1 MSRITAYK
9 TENNTEESLAV
20 KDKHRGMA
28 RENIKAVRSGKNEKL
43 NFFIKPMLAQLH
55 DGPFDNKNWL
65 FEIKWDGYRAIAE
78 VNNKTNRLYS
88 RNGLSFLQLYPRI
101 VKELSIFKED
111 AIFDGEIIVLNENN
125 KPDFQKLQQY
135 GDYNALPIVYYIFD
149 CLSYQGKSLTHLP
162 LIDRKQIARQI
173 IPPSNVIKFSDHVL
187 ERGIEFFHQATAMDL
202 EGIIAKRI
210 HSLYT
215 PGKRSSDWLKI
226 KHHNTQEAIIAG
238 YTAPRKSR
246 EYFGALILAIKEH
259 GNLKYIGHTGTG
271 FTSNILKEVYHK
283 LQPLKQKTS
292 PFYRKIPVNSTVT
305 WVEPKLVCTI
315 KFTEVTQDG
324 ILRHPVFLGL
334 RIDKSADETTTI
346 DLKPVKKIEKKSQA
360 TNPSEKNSKLLQEF
374 NANGHTVA
382 LTNTNKIYWPE
393 KKITKGDVIQYYNTI
408 HHYIL
413 PYLKNRPQSLKRN
426 PNGITDEGFY
436 HKDAGDTAPKWVK
449 TLKIKSESANKII
462 EYIICNNLA
471 TLAYLNNLGCIEL
484 NPWNSRISKLDN
496 PDYLVLDIDP
506 SEKNSFEDV
515 INAALVI
522 KEILDKAGASSYCK
536 TSGATG
542 LHIYVPLHAA
552 YTYDQSRTFA
562 EVIAR
567 LAVEQ
572 LPDTTTV
579 ERSLNKRNGKIY
591 LDYLQNKKGQTLAS
605 VYSLRPKPDATISTP
620 LLWKEVKSGLHPSQF
635 TIRTIH
641 KRLEQ
646 TGDLFTNVLKEK
658 NNLHL
663 CLKKIERLT
672 LMI

>member
-1 MSRITAYK
+1 
-9 TENNTEESLAV
+9 
-20 KDKHRGMA
+20 
-28 RENIKAVRSGKNEKL
+28 
-43 NFFIKPMLAQLH
+43 
-55 DGPFDNKNWL
+55 
-65 FEIKWDGYRAIAE
+65 
-78 VNNKTNRLYS
+78 
-88 RNGLSFLQLYPRI
+88 
-101 VKELSIFKED
+101 
-111 AIFDGEIIVLNENN
+111 
-125 KPDFQKLQQY
+125 
-135 GDYNALPIVYYIFD
+135 
-149 CLSYQGKSLTHLP
+149 
-162 LIDRKQIARQI
+162 
-173 IPPSNVIKFSDHVL
+173 
-187 ERGIEFFHQATAMDL
+187 
-202 EGIIAKRI
+202 
-210 HSLYT
+210 
-215 PGKRSSDWLKI
+215 
-226 KHHNTQEAIIAG
+226 
-238 YTAPRKSR
+238 
-246 EYFGALILAIKEH
+246 
-259 GNLKYIGHTGTG
+259 
-271 FTSNILKEVYHK
+271 
-283 LQPLKQKTS
+283 
-292 PFYRKIPVNSTVT
+292 
-305 WVEPKLVCTI
+305 
-315 KFTEVTQDG
+315 
-324 ILRHPVFLGL
+324 
-334 RIDKSADETTTI
+334 
-346 DLKPVKKIEKKSQA
+346 
-360 TNPSEKNSKLLQEF
+360 
-374 NANGHTVA
+374 
-382 LTNTNKIYWPE
+382 
-393 KKITKGDVIQYYNTI
+393 
-408 HHYIL
+408 
-413 PYLKNRPQSLKRN
+413 
-426 PNGITDEGFY
+426 
-436 HKDAGDTAPKWVK
+436 
-449 TLKIKSESANKII
+449 LKIKSESANKII